1 MVTNLSAAH
10 PQPSAGQEVDAV
22 APMESFLVRI
32 LPSHRELVAMLLEP
46 KAVFEIVDSTVVV
59 VAAVKIGV
67 EIGRPAVVVLALDRG
82 TSNMVPRTA
91 AAVAVEGGGRVGSV
105 EERLVEL
112 EEIWAFVVAV
122 LGCNVLVMRIA
133 VVVLAGK

>member
-1 MVTNLSAAH
+1 
-10 PQPSAGQEVDAV
+10 
-22 APMESFLVRI
+22 
-32 LPSHRELVAMLLEP
+32 
-46 KAVFEIVDSTVVV
+46 
-59 VAAVKIGV
+59 
-67 EIGRPAVVVLALDRG
+67 
-82 TSNMVPRTA
+82 VPRTA

>member
-1 MVTNLSAAH
+1 
-10 PQPSAGQEVDAV
+10 
-22 APMESFLVRI
+22 
-32 LPSHRELVAMLLEP
+32 MLLEP
-46 KAVFEIVDSTVVV
+46 KAVFEVVDSTAVVV
-59 VAAVKIGV
+59 VAVKIGV

-82 TSNMVPRTA
+82 TSNMVSRAA
-91 AAVAVEGGGRVGSV
+91 AAVAAEGGRVGSV

-133 VVVLAGK
+133 VVVLAEK